1 MGNEK
6 TAEKTETEIIRE
18 DLIKFSG
25 GIFDRDMENLFENPD
40 EFENE
45 QKRAVRLERIEECI
59 VKKAEESPR
68 LRDYIYRVIF
78 VKKNMVGKYKNYDEV
93 TTNQYNKIMEE
104 AFKDNGLELNEKE
117 MQKIKSELD
126 KKASRANREVL
137 FQIAFGLNLECE
149 EVSLLLKK
157 ALLQQDFNAKNYKE
171 VIYYW
176 CFANGSGEL
185 GKHKIDTANKLIE
198 MYEKDDFTE
207 LDKKSYIKEDT
218 ETRMLLNCV
227 LEFNDETEFKKY
239 LTDLRRAQLD
249 SSKRNRVNLVNLYE
263 GLLTDIPRIDTY
275 KKEYVTK
282 EGKVRK
288 YSDEDFDRMYEDR
301 PGAEKTEEDMREF
314 RRIALKEFRKENDGT
329 EKLLDK
335 DIAKDILGNL
345 CLSDHTIRN
354 RITINKT
361 AIERNE
367 MLILEFMIFVVGE
380 ELDNPVDFY
389 NKERHILMT
398 DFITCAT
405 DELEGR
411 GMYGIYERNPLDLF
425 LIFCILHKNPFNYF
439 MANWALALDEDLEI
453 N

>member
-1 MGNEK
+1 MENEK
-6 TAEKTETEIIRE
+6 TTEKTETEIIRE

-25 GIFDRDMENLFENPD
+25 GIFDRDEENPLKNPD
-40 EFENE
+40 EFEDE
-45 QKRAVRLERIEECI
+45 QKRVVRLERIEEQI
-59 VKKAEESPR
+59 VEIVEKSPK

-78 VKKNMVGKYKNYDEV
+78 VKKNLAGKYKNYDNV
-93 TTNQYNKIMEE
+93 TTNEYNKIMEK
-104 AFKDNGLELNEKE
+104 AFKDNGLELNENE
-117 MQKIKSELD
+117 MQKIKYELN

-149 EVSLLLKK
+149 EVSLLLTK

-176 CFANGSGEL
+176 CYAKDSGEP
-185 GKHKIDTANKLIE
+185 GKHKIDIANKFIE
-198 MYEKDDFTE
+198 MYEKEDFTE
-207 LDKKSYIKEDT
+207 LRGRRHIGEGQDTKQLLDK
-218 ETRMLLNCV
+218 V
-227 LEFNDETEFKKY
+227 LGFENEAKFIEY
-239 LTDLRRAQLD
+239 LKDLKCSQMDL
-249 SSKRNRVNLVNLYE
+249 SKRNRFRLVEEYID
-263 GLLTDIPRIDTY
+263 LLTNIPRIDTY

-288 YSDEDFDRMYEDR
+288 YSDEDVDRMYEDR

-405 DELEGR
+405 DELAGR